1 MTGSDSS
8 AQCETYEV
16 VNAAGRGGALIL
28 CEHASHHIP
37 PRYKGLGLAEGDC
50 QSHAAWDPGARAVS
64 LALSAALDAPL
75 VASRVSR
82 LVYDLNRPLDA
93 ASAIP
98 AKSEVYDIPGNS
110 GLSAEERAARHAR
123 WHDPFHAALAQ
134 VLDGRR
140 GGAFVTVHSFT
151 PVYNGARREVEIGYL
166 HDAGD
171 RLARAALA
179 AEEARGRY
187 RSALNEPYA
196 ASDGVTYTL
205 RKHGEARGLPSLMI
219 EVRNDLIDT
228 EDKARAMAGHLYGT
242 LAAALTADLTEG
254 GGTR

>member
-1 MTGSDSS
+1 MQSDGPS
-8 AQCETYEV
+8 AEV
-16 VNAAGRGGALIL
+16 VRPEGGGPLVLA
-28 CEHASHHIP
+28 CEHAACHIP
-37 PRYKGLGLAEGDC
+37 AEYGDLGLSGPALR
-50 QSHAAWDPGARAVS
+50 SHAAWDIGARDVA
-64 LALSAALDAPL
+64 LALSSLFDAPL
-75 VASRVSR
+75 VAGVVSR

-171 RLARAALA
+171 GLARAALA